1 MRQTAK
7 MVLGYNI
14 CWLSSAVSC
23 ALSRSY
29 PHTAKFLTHRN
40 TNRGEKTYVDEI
52 KECLCKFSHVKL

>member
-14 CWLSSAVSC
+14 CWPSSAVSC
-23 ALSRSY
+23 ALSRLY

-40 TNRGEKTYVDEI
+40 TNGGGGNLSR
-52 KECLCKFSHVKL
+52 

>member
-23 ALSRSY
+23 ALSQVI
-29 PHTAKFLTHRN
+29 PTHGQVFNPQKHQQGGKNLSR
-40 TNRGEKTYVDEI
+40 
-52 KECLCKFSHVKL
+52 